1 MTTPRTLDE
10 LYAAFDGLHM
20 EGGWHRRFPALW
32 RAPTENFLP
41 YAWHYAQVRP
51 ILDVARDLV
60 STEHAERR
68 NLTMRNPV
76 EGNRYATVRTLVAAY
91 QMIRPGEVAR
101 SHRHTPNALRLI
113 LDGHGTYTTVDGKR
127 VEMRPGDVLLT
138 PNWCWHSHENL
149 GEEDCYWLDFL
160 DVPTVHLLEPMFFEQ
175 HPAGVEPDPRD
186 VETAPI
192 AFRWTDTLAALDASA
207 DDAGGMCA
215 AQTEFGDP
223 AMATVR
229 LFMQRLAKGPT
240 RRLRTTA
247 NSIFAVV
254 EGSGHTEVGDTVL
267 PWSRGDVLAV
277 PAWRPYRHVADEGA
291 VMLRVTDRPIY
302 EKLGWL
308 REEFL

>member
-10 LYAAFDGLHM
+10 LYAAFDGLHV

-32 RAPTENFLP
+32 RSPEENFLP
-41 YAWHYAQVRP
+41 AVWHYADVRP

-76 EGNRYATVRTLVAAY
+76 AGNRYATVRTLVAAY
-91 QMIRPGEVAR
+91 QMIKPGEVAR

-113 LDGHGTYTTVDGKR
+113 LDGRGSYTTVNGAR

-138 PNWCWHSHENL
+138 PNWCWHSHENV
-149 GEEDCYWLDFL
+149 GGEDCYWLDFL

-175 HPAGVEPDPRD
+175 HPDGVEAAPRD

-192 AFRWTDTLAALDASA
+192 VFRWEDAVRALETSTD
-207 DDAGGMCA
+207 DDEGMCT

-229 LFMQRLAKGPT
+229 LFMQRLAKGAT
-240 RRLRTTA
+240 RRARTTA

-254 EGSGHTEVGDTVL
+254 QGRGATEVGDTVL
-267 PWSRGDVLAV
+267 PWARGDVVAI
-277 PAWRPYRHVADEGA
+277 PAWRAHRHVVEDDA
-291 VMLRVTDRPIY
+291 VLLRVTDAPIF

-308 REEFL
+308 RREFL